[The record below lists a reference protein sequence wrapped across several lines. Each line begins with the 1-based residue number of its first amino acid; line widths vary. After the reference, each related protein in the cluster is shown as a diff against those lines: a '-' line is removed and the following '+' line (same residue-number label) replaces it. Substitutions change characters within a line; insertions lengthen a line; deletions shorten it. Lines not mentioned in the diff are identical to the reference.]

1 MRYHQPIR
9 ILQAFVANDKGGL
22 TGYICQNYRFI
33 NRNKVQFDFLT
44 FEDEKLDFED
54 EFIDM
59 GARFYHISRP
69 SHPISYAK
77 SLKSILNQ
85 TEYAAVHFNMSYA
98 NFIPIIIARWIGAK
112 KIIMHSH
119 STAIDDRR
127 DSIRFAKIIIHKLGR
142 YLMNYM
148 ADEYLACS
156 SLAAKWMYPGS
167 ILQSKHYHMA
177 RNAVDVS
184 KYNYNPH
191 VRDDIRRKLK
201 INDDTFV
208 IGHVGRFTYQKNHE
222 FLINVFKK
230 VHQKVNDSVLLLIGE
245 GPDEGVIKQ
254 KVKELKLNNNVMFL
268 GRRNDVPK
276 LFQAMDC
283 FVLPSRFEGLPIVGI
298 EAQAA
303 GLPCVFS
310 TAITAEASV
319 SDEVVFTSLDDM
331 SHWIS
336 NILATSTKQRKA
348 CEKSCL
354 DTAGYNIQSEIK
366 KIESL
371 YEVDS

>member
-1 MRYHQPIR
+1 MHYHQPIR

-33 NRNKVQFDFLT
+33 DRNKIQFDFLT
-44 FEDEKLDFED
+44 FEDGKLDFED

-77 SLKSILNQ
+77 SLKGILNQ
-85 TEYAAVHFNMSYA
+85 THYAAVHFNMSYA

-112 KIIMHSH
+112 RIIMHSH

-127 DSIRFAKIIIHKLGR
+127 DIIRFSKIVIHKLGR
-142 YLMNYM
+142 HLMNYM

-156 SLAAKWMYPGS
+156 SLAAQWMYPVS

-177 RNAVDVS
+177 KNAIDVS
-184 KYNYNPH
+184 KYNYNPYIRAD
-191 VRDDIRRKLK
+191 VRHKLK
-201 INDDTFV
+201 ISDDTFV
-208 IGHVGRFTYQKNHE
+208 IGHVGRFTYQKNHK
-222 FLINVFKK
+222 FLIDVFKQ
-230 VHQKVNDSVLLLIGE
+230 VHDKLNNSLLLLIGE
-245 GPDEGVIKQ
+245 GPEEDIIKQ
-254 KVKELKLNNNVMFL
+254 KVQELKLNDNVIFL

-348 CEKSCL
+348 CEKSCF

-371 YEVDS
+371 YEVDL